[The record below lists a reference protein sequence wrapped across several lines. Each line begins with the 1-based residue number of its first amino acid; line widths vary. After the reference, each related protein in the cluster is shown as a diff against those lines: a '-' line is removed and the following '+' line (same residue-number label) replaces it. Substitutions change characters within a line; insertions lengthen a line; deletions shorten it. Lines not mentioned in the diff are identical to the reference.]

1 MDKKLETFK
10 QSLACIQRHTARK
23 KAQEA
28 NRWRGIKK
36 TPRSVTR
43 GINEDYRGHTE
54 GLM

>member
-1 MDKKLETFK
+1 MDKKLESFK

-43 GINEDYRGHTE
+43 GDK
-54 GLM
+54 